1 MGRGGEKERTPCLNA
16 ASISTVGCRAENDAA
31 AKLITSLSQTAPLS
45 VTLKTVYTADALF
58 VRRRMGPVSA
68 AKSVEIINS
77 LKRPD
82 SGSIAP
88 KITFKRPD
96 FCARGLWRLSIES

>member
-1 MGRGGEKERTPCLNA
+1 MGRGGEKERTPCLSA
-16 ASISTVGCRAENDAA
+16 ASVVGCRAENDA

-58 VRRRMGPVSA
+58 VRRRMAPVRA
-68 AKSVEIINS
+68 AKGVEIINS

-82 SGSIAP
+82 CGSIAP
-88 KITFKRPD
+88 KITYKRPD
-96 FCARGLWRLSIES
+96 FCARGLWRLSIEP